1 MANDTPQEL
10 AKSAESQTHRE
21 AVGARNRAKM
31 SPAERDAWE
40 HVGDG
45 YQPNAPGTR
54 GGAYGVA
61 REARKEQ

>member
-1 MANDTPQEL
+1 MANDTPQQL
-10 AKSAESQTHRE
+10 AKSAESQTHKE
-21 AVGARNRAKM
+21 MTGAVNRAKM
-31 SPAERDAWE
+31 SPAERESWE

-61 REARKEQ
+61 RAARKEQ